1 MKMVLASQSPRRR
14 QLMSLITPQFR
25 VQVSQVDESQVK
37 AESPA
42 ALAEALARAKALA
55 VAAECGPEEIVIGS
69 DTVVDC
75 DGQVLGKPAD
85 ARDAARMLRLLSGR
99 EHQVHTGVCLA
110 CGEKTESFV
119 HTSRVEFYPLSEE
132 EIAAYIATG
141 EPFDKAGAYGIQG
154 GAALFCKEIRGDFF
168 SIMGLPVSLLARHL
182 RTFAATCP
190 KN

>member
-1 MKMVLASQSPRRR
+1 MKIVLASQSPRRR
-14 QLMSLITPQFR
+14 QLMALIIPQFR

-85 ARDAARMLRLLSGR
+85 AEDAALSLI
-99 EHQVHTGVCLA
+99 HIW
-110 CGEKTESFV
+110 CG
-119 HTSRVEFYPLSEE
+119 L
-132 EIAAYIATG
+132 
-141 EPFDKAGAYGIQG
+141 Q
-154 GAALFCKEIRGDFF
+154 
-168 SIMGLPVSLLARHL
+168 
-182 RTFAATCP
+182 
-190 KN
+190 

>member
-1 MKMVLASQSPRRR
+1 MKIVLASQSPRRR
-14 QLMSLITPQFR
+14 QLLALITPEFR
-25 VQVSQVDESQVK
+25 VQVSQVDEHKIQ
-37 AESPA
+37 APDPA
-42 ALAEALARAKALA
+42 ALARALAEAKARA
-55 VAAECGPEEIVIGS
+55 VAAQCAPDEIVIGS

-85 ARDAARMLRLLSGR
+85 AADAARMLRLLSGR
-99 EHQVHTGVCLA
+99 THLVHTGVCLA
-110 CGEKTESFV
+110 RGGQSESFV
-119 HTSRVEFYPLSEE
+119 HTSQVEFYPLNEE

-182 RTFAATCP
+182 RAFATTCP